1 MEKSKIY
8 SQVYSIL
15 NELGEE
21 YYSKLPEK
29 MYNAIIENKD
39 NSYNP
44 KYDIEKSLKRQQVSK
59 DAIAIIC
66 YFHKNYWC
74 KDDKEKAFIEGILN
88 RNEDNKHQKDNIDIF
103 GSKDKNKEKTK
114 ESSTVL
120 SNEKKSAIDKLLDKY
135 FEK

>member
-15 NELGEE
+15 SELGEE

-29 MYNAIIENKD
+29 MYNAIIDNKD

-44 KYDIEKSLKRQQVSK
+44 KYDLEKSLKKQQVTK
-59 DAIAIIC
+59 DIIAIIC

-74 KDDKEKAFIEGILN
+74 KNAKEKAFIEKILS
-88 RNEDNKHQKDNIDIF
+88 RNEDTKSPNDSSDIF
-103 GSKDKNKEKTK
+103 GSRKKDGEDVKND
-114 ESSTVL
+114 STML
-120 SNEKKSAIDKLLDKY
+120 SNEKKSIIDRFLDIY
-135 FEK
+135 LEK